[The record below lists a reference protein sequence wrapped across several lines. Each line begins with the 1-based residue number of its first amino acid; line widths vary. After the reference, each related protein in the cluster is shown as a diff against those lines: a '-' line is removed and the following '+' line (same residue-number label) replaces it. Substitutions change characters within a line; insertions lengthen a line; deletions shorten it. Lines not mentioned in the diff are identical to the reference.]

1 MIPGKSPERIIDT
14 RSRNRAMKS
23 AGSPSVANL
32 GAAARPTNGFHFAWT
47 APVNESFRVD
57 FSSVMPPMWTA
68 FTNII
73 TSTNGAFDFTDDGLQ
88 SGGLTG
94 ARFYRVRTGP

>member
-1 MIPGKSPERIIDT
+1 
-14 RSRNRAMKS
+14 
-23 AGSPSVANL
+23 
-32 GAAARPTNGFHFAWT
+32 
-47 APVNESFRVD
+47 
-57 FSSVMPPMWTA
+57 MPPLWTA